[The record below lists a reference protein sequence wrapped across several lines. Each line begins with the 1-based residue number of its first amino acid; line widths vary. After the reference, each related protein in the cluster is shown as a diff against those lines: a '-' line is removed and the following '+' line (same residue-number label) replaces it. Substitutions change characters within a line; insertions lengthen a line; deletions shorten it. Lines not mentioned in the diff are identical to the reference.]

1 MTAERWLFSD
11 ESDWLPRLAWVSVMT
26 NTLQY
31 KGYSVNIEYS
41 AEDKVLYGKIDGIG
55 DLVTFESENVDGI
68 EGAFHNAVDD
78 YLAFCEQVGKVP
90 EKTYKGIFNVRIDPS
105 LHRAIATLTM
115 RNGTT
120 RNQAVEQVISQSV
133 APHH

>member
-11 ESDWLPRLAWVSVMT
+11 ESDWLSRLAWVSVMT

-68 EGAFHNAVDD
+68 EGAFHNAVTIISPS
-78 YLAFCEQVGKVP
+78 ASRS
-90 EKTYKGIFNVRIDPS
+90 EKCRRRPTK
-105 LHRAIATLTM
+105 
-115 RNGTT
+115 
-120 RNQAVEQVISQSV
+120 
-133 APHH
+133 APLMSE

>member
-11 ESDWLPRLAWVSVMT
+11 ESDWLSRLAWVSVMT

-31 KGYSVNIEYS
+31 KGYSANIEYS

-68 EGAFHNAVDD
+68 EGAFHDAVDD
-78 YLAFCEQVGKVP
+78 YLAFCEQIGKAP
-90 EKTYKGIFNVRIDPS
+90 EKTYK
-105 LHRAIATLTM
+105 
-115 RNGTT
+115 
-120 RNQAVEQVISQSV
+120 
-133 APHH
+133 